1 MKHWLL
7 DQGRAWIVLTV
18 LLCVAG
24 GLAMLHLPSGV
35 YPELSFPRI
44 AVIASLGDTPPDQG
58 VISATRPL
66 EEACSQVD
74 GVRWVRSRTIRG
86 GAEIS
91 VEFDPR
97 ADMQAALGLLESRV
111 QEVRGA
117 LPVGTG
123 LTVERITPA
132 IFPVLNYN
140 LRSPTLTRPDL
151 YELARYTIQPR
162 MQQVAGVA
170 RVQIHA
176 ADLPEVAVQV
186 DPEKLRQAGLD
197 LAQVSEALRRA
208 NQIQT
213 LGRLDLHGQQHLV
226 VDQQQVSQPKEL
238 EDFVLTVRN
247 GVPIRLRDV
256 ARAEWGVEDATRK
269 ISVHGQPGVS
279 VNLFRQPTS
288 PVVAV
293 AAAVEAEVADLR
305 ASLPPGVSLERAYD
319 ISGLIV
325 DALASVRDAI
335 LQGIVLIV
343 VVLWLFLRDWR
354 STLIAA
360 LSIPLSAL
368 SAMAVLWL
376 FGQSLNLMS
385 LGGLAVAMGLV
396 VDDAIVV
403 VENIDRQ
410 LKLGLEPGLAVR
422 RAFGELVGPVSS
434 STLTT
439 VVVFLPLKLLSG
451 VAGQFFTS
459 LVVTLAAAVLFSWFF
474 SLTLIPAL
482 AGGWLHSS
490 EPEARSE
497 EGLYGRLLR
506 PLLRRCWLGPLLS
519 LLCLA
524 ASMGILSR
532 LGSDFLPSM
541 DEGSYIVDT
550 FAPEGTSLLETDRL
564 VREVERVLGETPEV
578 RTWSRRTGAENGL
591 FATMPN
597 HGDITVSLR
606 DKGSRRRDVFAIM
619 EEQRAKVAERVP
631 QLTVEFHQL
640 LQDQINDLSGTHS
653 PVEVRI
659 FGDDAEKLRGL
670 AAEVV
675 ARLERVTGLVDLTAE
690 GQQRVP
696 MQKLRI
702 DALRAE
708 RAGLSVEAVNT
719 QVRDALSGRIA
730 TQIPQLDRV
739 LNVRVRLRDQFR
751 LQAESLPD
759 LPIINGRGESQPLSA
774 LATLETAPGEVEILR
789 QGQQRYALILAE
801 LEGADLG
808 SAVRDTRAALRDLQL
823 PTGFHVQVG
832 GLLESQRQAFGEMA
846 LMLGLALT
854 LVYLVLVVQFRSYL
868 VPLAILAAVPPGLLG
883 LSAGLGLTGVSLN
896 VSSLMGLILLVGLV
910 VKNGIILV
918 EYALRLAEEGLDLDE
933 ALVRAGSV
941 RLRPILMTSLCSL
954 LGLLPL
960 ALGWGAGAELQKPLA
975 VAVISGLSASTLVTL
990 FTVPLCVGFLAGG
1003 RFRGRMIAVPP
1014 GG

>member
-1 MKHWLL
+1 M
-7 DQGRAWIVLTV
+7 VLTV
-18 LLCVAG
+18 LLCLAG
-24 GLAMLHLPSGV
+24 ALAMLHLPSGV

-44 AVIASLGDTPPDQG
+44 AVIASLGDSPPDQA

-66 EEACSQVD
+66 EEACAQVD

-97 ADMQAALGLLESRV
+97 TDMQAALGLLESRV
-111 QEVRGA
+111 QEVRGS

-162 MQQVAGVA
+162 LQQLPGVA

-176 ADLPEVAVQV
+176 SDLPEVAVQV
-186 DPEKLRQAGLD
+186 DPEKLRQAQLD
-197 LAQVSEALRRA
+197 LAQVSDSLRRA

-226 VDQQQVSQPKEL
+226 VDQQQVSEPAQL

-279 VNLFRQPTS
+279 INLFRQPTS
-288 PVVAV
+288 PVVAL
-293 AAAVEAEVADLR
+293 AGAVEAEVADLR
-305 ASLPPGVSLERAYD
+305 ASLPPGASLERAYD

-343 VVLWLFLRDWR
+343 VVLWLFLRNWR

-410 LKLGLEPGLAVR
+410 LKLGLEPGQAVR
-422 RAFGELVGPVSS
+422 RAFTELVGPVTS

-474 SLTLIPAL
+474 SLTLIPVL
-482 AGGWLHSS
+482 AGGWLRSS
-490 EPEARSE
+490 AGQRPG

-506 PLLRRCWLGPLLS
+506 PLLRLSWLGPLLS
-519 LLCLA
+519 LLCLI
-524 ASMGILSR
+524 GTGLVLSR

-550 FAPEGTSLLETDRL
+550 FAPEGTSLVETDRL
-564 VREVERVLGETPEV
+564 VREVEKVLGETPEV

-606 DKGSRRRDVFAIM
+606 DKNLRRRDVFAVM

-653 PVEVRI
+653 PVEVRV
-659 FGDDAEKLRGL
+659 FGDDAEKLRTL
-670 AAEVV
+670 AAEVL
-675 ARLERVTGLVDLTAE
+675 ARLEKVPGLVDLTAE

-696 MQKLRI
+696 MQKLQI
-702 DALRAE
+702 DPLRAE

-719 QVRDALSGRIA
+719 QVRDALSGRVA

-739 LNVRVRLRDQFR
+739 LNVRVRLLDRFR

-759 LPIINGRGESQPLSA
+759 LPIVNARGESQPLSA
-774 LATLETAPGEVEILR
+774 LASLETAPGEVEILR

-801 LEGADLG
+801 LEGIDLG
-808 SAVRDTRAALRDLQL
+808 TAVQATRAALRDLQL
-823 PTGFHVQVG
+823 PQGFHLQVG
-832 GLLESQRQAFGEMA
+832 GLLESQRQAFTEMV

-868 VPLAILAAVPPGLLG
+868 LPLAILAAVPPGVLG
-883 LSAGLGLTGVSLN
+883 LSTGLLICGISLN

-918 EYALRLAEEGLDLDE
+918 EYALRLAEEGLHGDE

-975 VAVISGLSASTLVTL
+975 VAVISGLSVSTLVTL
-990 FTVPLCVGFLAGG
+990 FTVPLCVRWL
-1003 RFRGRMIAVPP
+1003 RRVKV
-1014 GG
+1014 